1 MCPNLDSR
9 ILCYICNASKA
20 VSKDTFFI
28 PPVKTPGKL
37 LRKGRLL
44 SPLLTILFSSFNWF
58 ASVRPF
64 FVYRALLC
72 LAIPAWELLKQLFLS
87 NWQYLLVAVSQSLC
101 QLCNED
107 CEWSCKSGLLLR
119 NTWLAPSFANDTLL
133 FSNFSVLNFAVLPI
147 QRTYLFWVQIFRQ
160 EITLKLPL
168 TQSAPHVIYLT
179 FQVLDCVSKVF
190 VFYC

>member
-1 MCPNLDSR
+1 MCPNLVSR
-9 ILCYICNASKA
+9 IRCCICKASRA
-20 VSKDTFFI
+20 VSKGTFFI
-28 PPVKTPGKL
+28 PLIKTPGKL
-37 LRKGRLL
+37 L
-44 SPLLTILFSSFNWF
+44 SPLLTTILFSSFNWF

-64 FVYRALLC
+64 FAYRALLC
-72 LAIPAWELLKQLFLS
+72 LAISAWELLKQWFLS
-87 NWQYLLVAVSQSLC
+87 NWQYLLVPVSQSLC

-107 CEWSCKSGLLLR
+107 YEWSCKSGLLLH

-133 FSNFSVLNFAVLPI
+133 FSNFSVLNFSVLPI